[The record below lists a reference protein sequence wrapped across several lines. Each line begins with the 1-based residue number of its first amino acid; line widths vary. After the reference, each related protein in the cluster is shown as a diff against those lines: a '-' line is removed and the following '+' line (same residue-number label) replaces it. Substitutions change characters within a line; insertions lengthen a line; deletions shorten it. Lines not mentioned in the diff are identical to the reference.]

1 MKYAWLFDIDGTLIT
16 TAGAGSKAMYAAS
29 EELYGVSPDEGTV
42 TFDGSCDLAL
52 VKQILDYAEIE
63 LTPENIETF
72 KKNYLSKLPDFLNQE
87 SESVLP
93 GVEKILDVLLN
104 RDDVVVGLLTGNMI
118 EGARIK
124 LNHFGLWDSFDF
136 GGFGDNYEDRNDVA
150 KMARRELH
158 KRHPEIDP
166 GHIWVIGDT
175 PRDVICGK
183 AIKSNTMAMTTGS
196 FSLELLE
203 EYDPDIVAQDF
214 NQVYEM
220 LPKLGID

>member
-1 MKYAWLFDIDGTLIT
+1 M
-16 TAGAGSKAMYAAS
+16 
-29 EELYGVSPDEGTV
+29 
-42 TFDGSCDLAL
+42 
-52 VKQILDYAEIE
+52 
-63 LTPENIETF
+63 
-72 KKNYLSKLPDFLNQE
+72 
-87 SESVLP
+87 
-93 GVEKILDVLLN
+93 
-104 RDDVVVGLLTGNMI
+104 

-124 LNHFGLWDSFDF
+124 LEHFGLWDSFEF
-136 GGFGDNYEDRNDVA
+136 GGFGDNYEERNDVA
-150 KMARRELH
+150 KMAKRELS